1 MFNRYWNFTTWIRSN
16 NINAIKQEITHLL
29 EQEEGC
35 RRLTQLPQ
43 PEGSLEQ
50 IRAVHPWEQS
60 CNPWIISLF
69 AAKSGWTIVKT
80 SPSELLC
87 QRAKDDS
94 RPRLSALALQLGCD
108 TFHLGVY
115 WSQVG
120 ILLEADATGR
130 TFISGTFGPD
140 IPTQQF
146 YEEQIN
152 LPGLLK
158 QFSLLK
164 VPEPM
169 EAAMR
174 VNQAPELQRKK
185 AEVDKLLSENADS
198 ALLPDPMDEV
208 FEGYTERID
217 RALAEVID
225 NSESWYWPD
234 LTYYIYAHP
243 EQLAAAEARLLY
255 FQPPTTYKPGK
266 AYTLSPSDLE
276 AILGTA
282 EEDET
287 AYNDPPYSYLDS
299 GAEVYG
305 DDVPW

>member
-1 MFNRYWNFTTWIRSN
+1 MFNRYWNFTTCIRTD
-16 NINAIKQEITHLL
+16 NIDAIEQEITHLL
-29 EQEEGC
+29 EQEGC

-43 PEGSLEQ
+43 HEGSLEQ
-50 IRAVHPWEQS
+50 IQAVHPWEQS

-69 AAKSGWTIVKT
+69 AGKSGWTIVKT

-87 QRAKDDS
+87 QRTEGAI
-94 RPRLSALALQLGCD
+94 RPRLSVLAMQLGCD
-108 TFHLGVY
+108 AFHLGVY

-130 TFISGTFGPD
+130 TFISGAFGLNR
-140 IPTQQF
+140 PTEQF
-146 YEEQIN
+146 YEERIN
-152 LPGLLK
+152 LPGSLK

-164 VPEPM
+164 VPELM
-169 EAAMR
+169 AAAMR
-174 VNQAPELQRKK
+174 VNQDPELQRKK
-185 AEVDKLLSENADS
+185 AEVDKLLSENANS
-198 ALLPDPMDEV
+198 ALLPAPMDEV

-217 RALAEVID
+217 RALAKVIAI
-225 NSESWYWPD
+225 SKSWYWFD
-234 LTYYIYAHP
+234 LTYDIYAHP

-266 AYTLSPSDLE
+266 AYTLSPSELE

-305 DDVPW
+305 EDVPW